1 MTNIPPMNE
10 PVSKRLPFFCGLG
23 GSGATVGIG
32 TADEDG
38 TIVDVII
45 GDGEMNVEFI
55 INDVIFIMM
64 DEDVALIKM
73 VDDMFMDDDIFMD
86 VELVVTL

>member
-23 GSGATVGIG
+23 GSGAIVGIG
-32 TADEDG
+32 AADEDSA
-38 TIVDVII
+38 TVDVII
-45 GDGEMNVEFI
+45 GDGEMDVEFI
-55 INDVIFIMM
+55 IDDVIFIMM
-64 DEDVALIKM
+64 GEDVALIKRV
-73 VDDMFMDDDIFMD
+73 VDDMFMD